1 MPRYSKAKIRALIQ
15 QSDNA
20 ATADEKGEKLE
31 QLVCYLFE
39 KIPGLHFH
47 DKNILDTNR
56 AHELD
61 IAFWNSQ
68 NVSEVFFLDPI
79 VIVECKNT
87 TDPVGSAEVGW
98 FVRKLQDRGA
108 NYGVLVA
115 LSGITGTG
123 DGVTAAH
130 SEVLTAL
137 TRDRIKIVLITRD
150 EILSLASSDDLV
162 HLMKGKIL
170 RLTLYKAVA

>member
-1 MPRYSKAKIRALIQ
+1 MARYSKAKIRTLLG
-15 QSDNA
+15 QSDAA

-31 QLVCYLFE
+31 RLVRHLFE
-39 KIPGLHFH
+39 KIPGLYYH
-47 DKNILDTNR
+47 DKNILDANR

-61 IAFWNSQ
+61 VAFWNSQ
-68 NVSEVFFLDPI
+68 NRSEVFFLDPV

-87 TDPVGSAEVGW
+87 AHPVGSPEVGW

-115 LSGITGTG
+115 LSGITGAG
-123 DGVTAAH
+123 DGTTGAH

-137 TRDRIKIVLITRD
+137 TRDRIKIVLITRED
-150 EILSLASSDDLV
+150 ILSLGSSDDLV
-162 HLMKGKIL
+162 QVIKSKVL